1 MQCRCYCLPLS
12 YYIPRLPSLF
22 SYVSFECFTGQR
34 RIKFEVCLCLTFLR
48 LKRTFFLTDRIVE
61 YRLVMSYRRKAPAAK
76 TLTPRQQLGK
86 LCNAYSGNLTFQS
99 HNSMALLAQLH
110 KHEKAYYDQFA
121 KNATVQRFVPA
132 WAVRTPQKGTTPT
145 RFTLPL
151 PSHFINTG
159 ESADDFEPRA
169 FFLEKAVSADVGV
182 GGKVPA
188 FPRCGRSG
196 LFFSRE
202 EVVDNLQ
209 AAAAD
214 LNFSSPFWIHKD
226 HPGLESGYLQLKE
239 GNEAIVISL
248 TASVIGLGDVE
259 TVEVTKLHPSL
270 HTAITGDV
278 NSASGLSVSDEIP
291 LGVNALTGVVTKNPF
306 ICSLPNRG
314 LWLSQDQ
321 LLHHNIKFSRRIKHA
336 ASAFTLVEIDQWEL
350 FNADQLQVPGRLG
363 LRQSLNLAPNE
374 TVFQPV

>member
-1 MQCRCYCLPLS
+1 
-12 YYIPRLPSLF
+12 
-22 SYVSFECFTGQR
+22 
-34 RIKFEVCLCLTFLR
+34 
-48 LKRTFFLTDRIVE
+48 
-61 YRLVMSYRRKAPAAK
+61 MSYRRKAPASK
-76 TLTPRQQLGK
+76 TLTPSQQLGK
-86 LCNAYSGNLTFQS
+86 LCNACSGNLVFQS
-99 HNSMALLAQLH
+99 HNAMALLAQLH
-110 KHEKAYYDQFA
+110 KHDRAYYDQFA
-121 KNATVQRFVPA
+121 KNATVQRFVPT
-132 WAVRTPQKGTTPT
+132 WAVGTLQEGGTPT

-169 FFLEKAVSADVGV
+169 FFLEKALPADIGI

-196 LFFSRE
+196 LFFARE

-214 LNFSSPFWIHKD
+214 LKFSSPFWLHKD

-248 TASVIGLGDVE
+248 TASIIGFGDVE
-259 TVEVTKLHPSL
+259 TVEAAKLHPSL
-270 HTAITGDV
+270 RKAIRSDV
-278 NSASGLSVSDEIP
+278 NSANGFSVSDEIP
-291 LGVNALTGVVTKNPF
+291 LGMNALTGAVTKNPF
-306 ICSLPNRG
+306 VCGLPNRG

-321 LLHHNIKFSRRIKHA
+321 LLHHNIRLSRHMKQA
-336 ASAFTLVEIDQWEL
+336 ARAFTLVEIDQWEL
-350 FNADQLQVPGRLG
+350 FNADQLQVPGRLN

-374 TVFQPV
+374 TVFQQV